1 MSVLADIITGVRA
14 DLEGRKAAV
23 PESELRERAAAY
35 GGGPAAGAATA
46 ARLRRPEPGGLR
58 VIAEVKR
65 ASPSKGPLAE
75 IADPAALAASYAAG
89 GAAAISVLTE
99 GRRFGGSLA
108 DLTAVRERVHVPVL
122 RKDFIVDPYQV
133 WEARAHGADLLLLI
147 VAALDQ
153 RQLTGLSALATELGM
168 CPLVEVHDEEEAGRA
183 LEAGAEV
190 IGVNARDLRTLRVD
204 PDTFGRV
211 APLIPE
217 TVVRIAESGV
227 RGPADAARYA
237 AQGAD
242 AVLVGESL
250 VTGGDPAT
258 AVAAL
263 TAPTVLR

>member
-23 PESELRERAAAY
+23 PVGALRERAAAY
-35 GGGPAAGAATA
+35 GGGPAAGAAIA
-46 ARLRRPEPGGLR
+46 ARLRRPGTGGLR

-65 ASPSKGPLAE
+65 ASPSKGPLAA

-108 DLTAVRERVHVPVL
+108 DLTAVRERVNVPVL

-153 RQLTGLSALATELGM
+153 RQLTGLSALAMELGM
-168 CPLVEVHDEEEAGRA
+168 CPLVEVHDEAEAGRA
-183 LEAGAEV
+183 LEAGAQV
-190 IGVNARDLRTLRVD
+190 IGVNARDLRSLRVD

-217 TVVRIAESGV
+217 AVVRIAESGV

-250 VTGGDPAT
+250 VTGEDPAA

-263 TAPTVLR
+263 TATTALR